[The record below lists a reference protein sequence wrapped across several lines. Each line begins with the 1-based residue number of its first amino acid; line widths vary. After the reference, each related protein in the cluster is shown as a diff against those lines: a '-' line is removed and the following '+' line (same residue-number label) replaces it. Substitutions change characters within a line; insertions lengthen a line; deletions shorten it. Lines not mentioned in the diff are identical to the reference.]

1 MVASGDPSEVPPPS
15 LRDTPDTGL
24 TPPGSDRPGAAPP
37 ARGVPASTAR
47 EVPAPEPS
55 LWYLVAAGALYAGLL
70 LAISALADTS
80 LFERAEEDP
89 WTFFWVQLL
98 DDGILTGVA
107 LLFGCLRFPRSWE
120 RLGFRRVRPRW
131 WAIGAGAG
139 VAAAGL
145 AWALSTGLEHWGPP
159 VPAHP
164 LESVLA
170 RAQSLPELA
179 LVLLAVT
186 VPVPIGEEIFFRGY
200 AYRLLRAR
208 FGVVVGIGGSAL
220 IFALAHGRQT
230 GAWLPVFPV
239 GLVLGL
245 VVERSGSLLPAVLG
259 HAVVN
264 ALAVLAE

>member
-1 MVASGDPSEVPPPS
+1 MVASGDASEVPPPS
-15 LRDTPDTGL
+15 PGDTPDTGL
-24 TPPGSDRPGAAPP
+24 TPSGSEPPGAAPP
-37 ARGVPASTAR
+37 ARGVPAPAAR

-55 LWYLVAAGALYAGLL
+55 LWYLAAAGALYTGLL
-70 LAISALADTS
+70 LAIGTLADTS

-89 WTFFWVQLL
+89 WTFLWVQVL

-107 LLFGCLRFPRSWE
+107 LLFGCFRFPRSWE
-120 RLGFRRVRPRW
+120 VLGFRPIRPRW

-145 AWALSTGLEHWGPP
+145 AWALSVGLEHWGAP

-164 LESVLA
+164 LEHVLA
-170 RAQSLPELA
+170 RAESLPELA

-186 VPVPIGEEIFFRGY
+186 VPVPIGEEVFFRGY

-208 FGVVVGIGGSAL
+208 FGVVLGIGGSAL
-220 IFALAHGRQT
+220 IFALAHGKQT

-239 GLVLGL
+239 GIVLGL
-245 VVERSGSLLPAVLG
+245 VVERSGSLLPAVVG
-259 HAVVN
+259 HAIVN
-264 ALAVLAE
+264 ALAVLAG